1 MAILS
6 GSWARRPLERR
17 KRSKCGGK
25 DSGHCGEIFAEL
37 GNFCNFITVKKVLLS
52 IAVLQILSLQPV
64 ESRVFHT

>member
-1 MAILS
+1 M
-6 GSWARRPLERR
+6 WWERQQALR
-17 KRSKCGGK
+17 M
-25 DSGHCGEIFAEL
+25 EIFAEL